1 MELAVISKEGKET
14 GRKVSLDDS
23 IYGVDPNDHAIY
35 LDVKQHLA
43 NLRQGTHKA
52 KERGE
57 ISGSTRKL
65 HRQKGTG
72 GSRKGSIKN
81 PLFRGGGRVF
91 GPRQRDYGFK
101 LNKKVKRLARR
112 SAMSYKSKDGLV
124 MVVEPLNFEQ
134 PRTKDFLA
142 MLRHLQLDQK
152 KVLIVVADD
161 ANNAFLSARNLPG
174 ANVISAN
181 ELNTYE
187 VMDAETLLIAE
198 NTISHIDKLLS

>member
-1 MELAVISKEGKET
+1 
-14 GRKVSLDDS
+14 
-23 IYGVDPNDHAIY
+23 
-35 LDVKQHLA
+35 
-43 NLRQGTHKA
+43 
-52 KERGE
+52 
-57 ISGSTRKL
+57 
-65 HRQKGTG
+65 
-72 GSRKGSIKN
+72 
-81 PLFRGGGRVF
+81 VF

-112 SAMSYKSKDGLV
+112 SAMSYKIKDGLV
-124 MVVEPLNFEQ
+124 KVVEPLNFEQ

-152 KVLIVVADD
+152 KVLIVVAED
-161 ANNAFLSARNLPG
+161 AGNAFLSARNLPG
-174 ANVISAN
+174 ANVITAN